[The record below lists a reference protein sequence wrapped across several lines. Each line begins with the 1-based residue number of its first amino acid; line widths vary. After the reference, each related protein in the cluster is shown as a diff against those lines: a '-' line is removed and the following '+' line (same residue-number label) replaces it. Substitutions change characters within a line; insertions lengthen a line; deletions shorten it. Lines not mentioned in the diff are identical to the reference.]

1 MENSERS
8 RPRPGTAIGPIAL
21 VTGLIALVVAAH
33 MTRYAP
39 VGVEQDIA
47 LSLSGAET
55 TRVDGFVWDRWR
67 HRLCSHTRVV
77 RRGGGIDTLSTR
89 DFDVAV
95 FTCYPK
101 NSPSEAL
108 RVLRQQLEQENFP

>member
-1 MENSERS
+1 MPDSVV
-8 RPRPGTAIGPIAL
+8 PRNTAGYGRLGLVLAL
-21 VTGLIALVVAAH
+21 GALFVGAH
-33 MTRYAP
+33 MFRYGP

-47 LSLSGAET
+47 FSEAGAET

-67 HRLCSHTRVV
+67 HRLCSHSRVV

>member
-1 MENSERS
+1 MEEVPRG
-8 RPRPGTAIGPIAL
+8 RPAALAITALAL
-21 VTGLIALVVAAH
+21 IVLIVVAH
-33 MTRYAP
+33 LWRYAP
-39 VGVEQDIA
+39 VAVDQQV
-47 LSLSGAET
+47 SLSEAGAET
-55 TRVDGFVWDRWR
+55 TRIDGFVWDRWR
-67 HRLCSHTRVV
+67 HRLCSHSRVV

-108 RVLRQQLEQENFP
+108 RILRQQLEQEGFP